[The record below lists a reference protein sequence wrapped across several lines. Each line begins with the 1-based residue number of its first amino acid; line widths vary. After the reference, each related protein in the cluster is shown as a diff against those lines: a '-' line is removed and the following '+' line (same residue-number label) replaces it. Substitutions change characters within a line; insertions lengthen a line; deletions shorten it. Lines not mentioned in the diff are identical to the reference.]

1 MQLEGFQK
9 HQGELN
15 QVTEQEKEHQR
26 IYNIKLQNVIKLI
39 IKRVNENHYT
49 SQRRFIFD
57 QWSDH
62 TRREVYFINCI
73 KNVFSKSLWETGL

>member
-1 MQLEGFQK
+1 MQLESFQK
-9 HQGELN
+9 HYAELN
-15 QVTEQEKEHQR
+15 EVTDEEKEHQR

-57 QWSDH
+57 
-62 TRREVYFINCI
+62 
-73 KNVFSKSLWETGL
+73 

>member
-1 MQLEGFQK
+1 MQLESFQK
-9 HQGELN
+9 HQGQLIE
-15 QVTEQEKEHQR
+15 VTDEEKEEQR

-57 QWSDH
+57 
-62 TRREVYFINCI
+62 
-73 KNVFSKSLWETGL
+73 